1 MVQAAWRRSHG
12 DVLVRSRRDWRVNR
26 HKEPHGD
33 VSHGDEPHGDESQ
46 GDVIHPKRDTVA
58 WFRPHGGGRMAT
70 CWFALVVIGG

>member
-12 DVLVRSRRDWRVNR
+12 DELVQSRCDWRVNR

-46 GDVIHPKRDTVA
+46 GDVNHPKRDKSRGSGRMVAVA
-58 WFRPHGGGRMAT
+58 WRRTGS
-70 CWFALVVIGG
+70 LSS